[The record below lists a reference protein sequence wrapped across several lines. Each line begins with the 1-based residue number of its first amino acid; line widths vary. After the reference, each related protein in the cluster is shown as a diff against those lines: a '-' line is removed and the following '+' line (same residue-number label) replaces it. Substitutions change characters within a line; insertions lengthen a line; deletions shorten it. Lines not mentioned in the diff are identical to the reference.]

1 MLLNV
6 AGDQVHFIPAK
17 TLTLG
22 GTLAFVGSVSSTSRW
37 LLHVSYGAN
46 HVAFFCGGLAVV
58 FQPCFHT
65 CLRKPKCFSP
75 ELC

>member
-17 TLTLG
+17 TLTPG

-37 LLHVSYGAN
+37 LLHVSCGAN
-46 HVAFFCGGLAVV
+46 HVAFFAVDLQLSFNLAFTHV
-58 FQPCFHT
+58 
-65 CLRKPKCFSP
+65 
-75 ELC
+75 